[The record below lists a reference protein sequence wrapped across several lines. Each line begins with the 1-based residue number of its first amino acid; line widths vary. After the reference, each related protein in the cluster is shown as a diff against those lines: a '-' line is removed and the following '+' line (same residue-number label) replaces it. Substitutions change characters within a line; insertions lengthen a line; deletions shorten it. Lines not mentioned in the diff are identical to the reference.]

1 MASGGQDRSEESLGL
16 GMGVLPD
23 ILRNSVGLRRSYIP
37 SASHRGSRLGVV
49 TLKTKMTKKRDGEAR
64 EGLEIP
70 KEGRGGSAETQAGPG
85 YPQENVPDTLLQG
98 TELEQSCWAGKKPDS
113 RGRAEDPSE
122 ASPSFLTL
130 TCP

>member
-1 MASGGQDRSEESLGL
+1 
-16 GMGVLPD
+16 MGVLPD

-37 SASHRGSRLGVV
+37 SASQRGSRLGIV

-70 KEGRGGSAETQAGPG
+70 KEGRGGSSETQAGPG

-98 TELEQSCWAGKKPDS
+98 KGLEQSCWAGKEPDS
-113 RGRAEDPSE
+113 RVVQRIPLEHHPPS
-122 ASPSFLTL
+122 
-130 TCP
+130 